1 MNQLD
6 QAIDTFLAAPSF
18 AVVGASDDPQKYG
31 YKCYACYLQHSL
43 KAFAINPRAT
53 TILGNPVFPN
63 LFALPEKVQSI
74 SVITPPAVTEKI
86 VEEAITYGVKNIWL
100 QPGAENETSVDKARK
115 AGLNVIF
122 GGPCLLV
129 TLGYRQHN
137 GT

>member
-1 MNQLD
+1 
-6 QAIDTFLAAPSF
+6 
-18 AVVGASDDPQKYG
+18 
-31 YKCYACYLQHSL
+31 
-43 KAFAINPRAT
+43 
-53 TILGNPVFPN
+53 
-63 LFALPEKVQSI
+63 
-74 SVITPPAVTEKI
+74 
-86 VEEAITYGVKNIWL
+86 L